1 MKRLETLLGALLLF
15 TAIQAADFEVD
26 GISYNIL
33 SNVDMTCEVT
43 SRPNLHPDSVNVLYT
58 DSVTIPPL
66 VTYSGNTFV
75 VTGIGDKAFL
85 MCTGLTSVAIPN
97 TITRI
102 GYQSFC
108 GCSDLSSMIIPSS
121 VKSIGNE
128 AFSSCPGLKS
138 VLIPNSVTSIGESAF
153 LMCSG
158 LTSIMIPDSVTT
170 LQNAVFSNCSGLMSV
185 MIPGRVTSIGD
196 YAFCACSSLTLV
208 AIPNSV
214 KSIGSEAFYG
224 CSGLS
229 LLAIPRSVTS
239 IGDAVF
245 YECTNLGS
253 MVIPDSVTN
262 IGRYTFY
269 GCANLTTLF
278 MPDTLEYIEEGAFS
292 GCTKLNS
299 IQCLAVNPPMVESN
313 VFYGVSRA
321 DCIIKVP
328 SGSVDDYNAAN
339 VWKEFMN
346 IDTIGNV
353 ITPPEPIQCAAPTIT
368 VEMGKVSAT
377 SITPGAKCFTSI
389 SSPDIR
395 SYSDSQQINLTG
407 EYVISSYAYAD
418 GFLPSGIVTK
428 TINIAQQVVER
439 PVHDTTLVVRI
450 DTIASGIII
459 NDTIITVVPVEVL
472 DTIYVY
478 DNAPTSI
485 SLTTGQEIT
494 LKVKDGEIIL
504 IGVPYGAVIQVYT
517 IAGIPALYYTAT
529 SDEIALSLKRDEIYI
544 FNISGKIF
552 KVKI

>member
-1 MKRLETLLGALLLF
+1 MKRLETLLGALLLC

-43 SRPNLHPDSVNVLYT
+43 HGTTLYT
-58 DSVTIPPL
+58 DSVTIPSL

-75 VTGIGDKAFL
+75 VTGIGDKSFL
-85 MCTGLTSVAIPN
+85 MCIGLEAVEIPS

-102 GYQSFC
+102 GYQAFC
-108 GCSDLSSMIIPSS
+108 GCSALSSMIIPNG

-158 LTSIMIPDSVTT
+158 LTSIMIPDSVTC
-170 LQNAVFSNCSGLMSV
+170 LQNSVFSNCSGLMSV
-185 MIPGRVTSIGD
+185 IIPGRVTSIGD
-196 YAFCACSSLTLV
+196 YAFCSCSSLTLV
-208 AIPNSV
+208 AIPYSV

-224 CSGLS
+224 CSGLT
-229 LLAIPRSVTS
+229 LLAIPKSVTS
-239 IGDAVF
+239 IGDASF
-245 YECTNLGS
+245 YECSNLGS

-269 GCANLTTLF
+269 GCANLTALF
-278 MPDTLEYIEEGAFS
+278 MPDTLGYIEEGAFS
-292 GCTKLNS
+292 GCTKLNQ
-299 IQCLAVNPPMVESN
+299 IQCLAVNPPIVESN

-328 SGSVDDYNAAN
+328 SESVDDYCAAN

-346 IDTIGNV
+346 IDTIGND
-353 ITPPEPIQCAAPTIT
+353 IDPLEPIQCAAPTIT

-377 SITPGAKCFTSI
+377 SATPGAKCFTSI

-395 SYSDSQQINLTG
+395 SYSDSEQINLTG
-407 EYVISSYAYAD
+407 DYIISSYAYAD

-439 PVHDTTLVVRI
+439 PVHDTTLVVS
-450 DTIASGIII
+450 T
-459 NDTIITVVPVEVL
+459 
-472 DTIYVY
+472 DTIYADTVYIY
-478 DNAPTSI
+478 DNVTTNITLATGEAITLSI
-485 SLTTGQEIT
+485 QESVIYLQGVPIGATIDVHTLAGILVSNEVAEQSEIT
-494 LKVKDGEIIL
+494 LNLPKN
-504 IGVPYGAVIQVYT
+504 
-517 IAGIPALYYTAT
+517 
-529 SDEIALSLKRDEIYI
+529 EIYVLKI
-544 FNISGKIF
+544 DDTIF
-552 KVKI
+552 KIKL